1 MARTCSMREGKEKC
15 IQKFFLKPEGKRSL
29 ETPTYKWKD
38 NIEMDLQETGCERVD
53 WNQLAQIRD

>member
-1 MARTCSMREGKEKC
+1 MREGKEKC